1 MIQLIVQASKYLMI
15 ILFLI
20 YTYQCFHVF
29 KYSGDEEEQK
39 HIYRVQRG
47 LLFAIHFDA
56 FLVLYLTTK
65 NVQIIGF
72 YLMQVVVLLA
82 IFAAYHLLYK
92 HASELVL
99 NNMCMLIS
107 IGFIILTRISFQQ
120 AFRQFIFVCAGF
132 FISLLIPLVLQN
144 MSLFRKLTWVY
155 VVVGVGALALVAVAG
170 QTSYGAKLSL
180 TIGGISVQPS
190 EFVKIIFVLFI
201 ASMLYR
207 RQDFHQVAITSAISA
222 VFVLTLVASKDLG
235 GALLYFFTYLVMVY
249 VATRKFT
256 YFGVGFLVMALA
268 AVVGYKLFSHVQARV
283 AAWSDPL
290 AVIDN
295 AGYQVCQSLF
305 AIGTGGWFGL
315 GLGQGLP
322 EKIPVVT
329 KDFVFAA
336 ISEEMGGVF
345 ALCLIMVCVS
355 CFFMIMNVAMKLHDN
370 FYRLTAVGLGTLYA
384 LQVFLTIGGVIKF
397 IPSTGVTLPLVSYG
411 GSSLLSTMIVFG
423 IIQGLY
429 IMQFDDRVQKKEQKL
444 KRGKQSAK
452 KAEQRQRTKQSKNR
466 TK

>member
-1 MIQLIVQASKYLMI
+1 MIHLIVQASKYLMI
-15 ILFLI
+15 LLFLI
-20 YTYQCFHVF
+20 YTFECFHVF
-29 KYSGDEEEQK
+29 RYEGEEEEQK
-39 HIYRVQRG
+39 HIYHVQRC
-47 LLFAIHFDA
+47 LLFVIHLDA

-65 NVQIIGF
+65 NFQLIGF
-72 YLMQVVVLLA
+72 YLMQLVIIAA
-82 IFAAYHLLYK
+82 IFITYHLFYR

-99 NNMCMLIS
+99 NNMCMLIT
-107 IGFIILTRISFQQ
+107 IGFIILTRISFEK

-132 FISLLIPLVLQN
+132 VIALLIPVVLQN

-155 VVVGVGALALVAVAG
+155 VVLGAGALGVVAIAG

-180 TIGGISVQPS
+180 SLGPVTIQPS
-190 EFVKIIFVLFI
+190 EFVKILFVLFI

-207 RQDFHQVAITSAISA
+207 DQSFHQVMVTSIFSA
-222 VFVLTLVASKDLG
+222 VFVLMLVASKDLG

-249 VATRKFT
+249 VATKRFV
-256 YFGVGFLVMALA
+256 YFGAGILAMMAA
-268 AVVGYKLFSHVQARV
+268 SVIGYRLFDHVQARV
-283 AAWSDPL
+283 QAWSDPL
-290 AVIDN
+290 SVIDN
-295 AGYQVCQSLF
+295 SGYQVCQSLF

-315 GLGQGLP
+315 GLGQGRP
-322 EKIPVVT
+322 DKIPVVT

-345 ALCLIMVCVS
+345 ALCLIMICVS
-355 CFFMIMNVAMKLHDN
+355 CFFMIMNVAMKLKDD

-429 IMQFDDRVQKKEQKL
+429 IMQFDGRVQKKEQKL
-444 KRGKQSAK
+444 KGAKEYGKTKGK
-452 KAEQRQRTKQSKNR
+452 KSRKKQ
-466 TK
+466 